1 MPTSGVTS
9 EGAIDGEAETWP
21 AVQDYARAD
30 GAIRPCDTPGY
41 AVHRRLPLCRNIP
54 TNLEPLAEP
63 WRHGRRALCTFLS
76 AVKTAETEGML
87 ACLESIER
95 AHRNKDWKA
104 AAWLLE
110 RRYGWW
116 PNHMVTTVTEEQS
129 SMDLST
135 DEGRSEVIA
144 ALQALPAE
152 LLAEAIAG
160 IGADA

>member
-1 MPTSGVTS
+1 MAKRKRGQPCKITPELT
-9 EGAIDGEAETWP
+9 ERFAH
-21 AVQDYARAD
+21 
-30 GAIRPCDTPGY
+30 AIRLGMRYIDACRYVGISQRTWSHWQNRGAMGEEPY
-41 AVHRRLPLCRNIP
+41 A
-54 TNLEPLAEP
+54 
-63 WRHGRRALCTFLS
+63 TFLS

-135 DEGRSEVIA
+135 EEGRSEVIA

-160 IGADA
+160 TGADA